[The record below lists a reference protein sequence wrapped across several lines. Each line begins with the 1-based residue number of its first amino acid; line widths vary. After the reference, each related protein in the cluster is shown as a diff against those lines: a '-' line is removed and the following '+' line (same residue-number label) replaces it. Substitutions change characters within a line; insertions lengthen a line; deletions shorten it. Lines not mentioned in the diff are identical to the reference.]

1 MKFLIRMVAIVISF
15 FISTAQAGLSDE
27 LNKSFSNIGLASN
40 ITSADVYKGQ
50 EGSFAFGGSAYMR
63 TQHDSIQPMWFQPPG
78 WRIGDC
84 DMDLWAGGFGFISSD
99 KFVQMARRIGTSS
112 AAYFFSLALKQ
123 VAPQIMN
130 QMESL
135 QEMANKINQHNIDSC
150 EAAKYFVNSGIDV
163 IRSSANRSC
172 QVKGTSGNSNDYGR
186 SINARDQCNK
196 PDEAKR
202 LADEA
207 ADDPAL
213 SAQTLINKNIAWS
226 AIVNNPTLNNLD
238 LETKY
243 FLMSL
248 TGTVVISQPNGA
260 NAPTEVVY
268 VSKIDSDS
276 SLMDSLSTASKVKLY
291 TCLNND
297 DNKCLNIQEREIS
310 LDTQKTIYG
319 QVYKVLKSIE
329 QKVINDEAL
338 TEGEKDFIAK
348 TDFEIYKLIKLQT
361 AFTRKLPLSFIRGY
375 VDLIAMDLLYQY
387 LEQCVSD
394 VAAAFANN
402 QLPEH
407 YNAKFNNMIK
417 TAKKHLQNV
426 RQVSAKKSM
435 QRGEMRLLTQA
446 MQNQLTANI
455 SSQLFDKM
463 VWNKS
468 LRSE

>member
-1 MKFLIRMVAIVISF
+1 MKFLIRLLAITASL
-15 FISTAQAGLSDE
+15 FISTVEASLSDE
-27 LNKSFSNIGLASN
+27 LNNTFNKIGLASN
-40 ITSADVYKGQ
+40 ITPADIYKGQ

-63 TQHDSIQPMWFQPPG
+63 TQHDSIQPVWFQPPG
-78 WRIGDC
+78 WRVGDC
-84 DMDLWAGGFGFISSD
+84 DMDLWTGGFGFISSD
-99 KFVQMARRIGTSS
+99 KFIQMARRIGTSS

-172 QVKGTSGNSNDYGR
+172 QVKGTSGDSNDYGR
-186 SINARDQCNK
+186 SITAREQCNK
-196 PDEAKR
+196 PGEAQR
-202 LADEA
+202 LSIEA
-207 ADDPAL
+207 ANDPSL
-213 SAQTLINKNIAWS
+213 SAQTLVNKNIAWS
-226 AIVNNPTLNNLD
+226 AITNNRTLDALD

-268 VSKIDSDS
+268 VSKIDGDS
-276 SLMDSLSTASKVKLY
+276 SLMDSLSTAAKVKLY
-291 TCLNND
+291 TCINND
-297 DNKCLNIQEREIS
+297 DNKCLNIQEREVT

-319 QVYKVLKSIE
+319 QVYKILKSIE
-329 QKVINDEAL
+329 KKVIDDKAL
-338 TEGEKDFIAK
+338 TESEKDFIAK

-361 AFTRKLPLSFIRGY
+361 AFTRKVPLSFVGEY

-387 LEQCVSD
+387 LDQCISD

-407 YNAKFNNMIK
+407 YSTKFNNMIMA
-417 TAKKHLQNV
+417 AKKHLQGV
-426 RQVSAKKSM
+426 RQISAKKSM
-435 QRGEMRLLTQA
+435 QRGEMRLRTQA

-463 VWNKS
+463 AWNKS